1 MSGIHRTYRIYR
13 PALML
18 FALCGAFV
26 TASAQY
32 DATFSYYWDTD
43 FLYNPAAMNKN
54 TTLNIVGSYSM
65 KMTGYT
71 NSPKT
76 MFIGANS
83 VMPYGNDKHSLGLA
97 IVNDHAGLFVHN
109 RLYVNYAYKLKLFGG
124 FLNIGVQA
132 GFLSE
137 QFKNSKLDVVQSG
150 DPAFPTGN
158 ESGSSV
164 DLGAGIYYSHGA
176 WYLGVAADHLTSP
189 AVYYGK
195 GNSVSANLVI
205 RTQFYFE
212 GGYNINFKNSLL
224 SLHPS
229 FQVLTDMRSSYTAD
243 ITVRGKYK
251 IKENALF
258 AGLGYSPGSSVTV
271 LVGGRIKDI
280 SLGYAYQIYTNGVGA
295 LNGGHD
301 LFLNYSKQMEFGK
314 KRKNAHKTVRYL

>member
-1 MSGIHRTYRIYR
+1 MSVPRGTYSKLR
-13 PALML
+13 PALL
-18 FALCGAFV
+18 LIALCGAFI

-43 FLYNPAAMNKN
+43 FLQNPAAMNKN

-65 KMTGYT
+65 KMTGYA

-76 MFIGANS
+76 MFIGVNS

-109 RLYVNYAYKLKLFGG
+109 RLYVNYAYKVKLFGG
-124 FLNIGVQA
+124 SLDIGVQG

-137 QFKNSKLDVVQSG
+137 QFNTSKLDAVQAN

-164 DLGAGIYYSHGA
+164 DLGAGVYYSRPS
-176 WYLGVAADHLTSP
+176 WYLGLAADHLTSP
-189 AVYYGK
+189 SVYYGK
-195 GNSVSANLVI
+195 GHSVSANLVI

-229 FQVLTDMRSSYTAD
+229 FQVLTDMRGNYTAD
-243 ITVRGKYK
+243 ITVRGKYA
-251 IKENALF
+251 IRENALF
-258 AGLGYSPGSSVTV
+258 AGLGYSPSTSVTV

-280 SLGYAYQIYTNGVGA
+280 SLGYAYQIYTSGVGA

-301 LFLNYSKQMEFGK
+301 LFLSYSKQMDFGK